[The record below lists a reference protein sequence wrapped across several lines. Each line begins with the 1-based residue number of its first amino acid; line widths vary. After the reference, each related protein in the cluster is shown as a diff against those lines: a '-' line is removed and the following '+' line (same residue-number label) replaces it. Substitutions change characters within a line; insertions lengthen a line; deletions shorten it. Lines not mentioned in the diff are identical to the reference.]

1 MNRRQRLSREVLG
14 IIAAGLCAA
23 AAFDDP
29 STAPVLIDGYGSL
42 SPGARQAAIA
52 TLIARPA
59 STIALLD
66 AIGADTLPRSELS
79 AFTVGQL
86 AKAAD
91 PKVIEKLNAVWGT
104 IRATPADR
112 AAVFEKYRYLLANL
126 LDPSAVVGRDY
137 QTTTIVTEDG
147 RSIAGIVVGE
157 TPTSVTLQTP
167 TEKITVDAAD
177 IETRV
182 LSPLALMPE
191 NQLDQLSPEEAR
203 DLVAY
208 LRNPVQVPL
217 P

>member
-1 MNRRQRLSREVLG
+1 VFDKYRYLLG
-14 IIAAGLCAA
+14 NEQLPKA
-23 AAFDDP
+23 DP
-29 STAPVLIDGYGSL
+29 SRGRQLFAKTCGACHVLFGEGGRIGPELTGSNR
-42 SPGARQAAIA
+42 G
-52 TLIARPA
+52 
-59 STIALLD
+59 D
-66 AIGADTLPRSELS
+66 VE
-79 AFTVGQL
+79 
-86 AKAAD
+86 
-91 PKVIEKLNAVWGT
+91 
-104 IRATPADR
+104 
-112 AAVFEKYRYLLANL
+112 YLLANL

-182 LSPLALMPE
+182 LSPLSLMPE
-191 NQLDQLSPEEAR
+191 SQLDQLSPEEGR

-208 LRNPVQVPL
+208 LRSPVQVPL

>member
-29 STAPVLIDGYGSL
+29 STARVLIDGYGSL

-66 AIGADTLPRSELS
+66 AIGADRLPRPELS

-104 IRATPADR
+104 IRTTPADR
-112 AAVFEKYRYLLANL
+112 AAVFDKYRYLLANL

-182 LSPLALMPE
+182 LSPLSLMPE

-208 LRNPVQVPL
+208 LRSPVQVPL